1 MLIIPLIE
9 ICEKDTEL
17 VGLLTD
23 EAGLK
28 VSEFDANNTN
38 GAPYVCWQIIDA
50 NPEQYLSA
58 PSDIDSIYA
67 QIDIYA
73 ATKGSTRKIA
83 RMLRK
88 NIEEYCYIEDYTGVE
103 RDSETNLYRIR
114 IDSRWYEEP

>member
-9 ICEKDTEL
+9 ICENDTEL

-38 GAPYVCWQIIDA
+38 GAPYICWQIIDA
-50 NPEQYLSA
+50 NPEQYLSEA
-58 PSDIDSIYA
+58 SDMDSIYV
-67 QIDIYA
+67 QIDVYA
-73 ATKGSTRKIA
+73 DTKASSRHIA
-83 RMLRK
+83 RLLRK
-88 NIEEYCYIEDYTGVE
+88 NIEEYCYIEDYTGVV
-103 RDSETNLYRIR
+103 RDSEANLYRIR

>member
-23 EAGLK
+23 EVGLK

-58 PSDIDSIYA
+58 PSDMDSIYA

-73 ATKGSTRKIA
+73 ATKGSTRQIA
-83 RMLRK
+83 RLLRK
-88 NIEEYCYIEDYTGVE
+88 NIEEYCYIEDYTGVV

-114 IDSRWYEEP
+114 IDSRWCEEP

>member
-1 MLIIPLIE
+1 MLIIPLYE
-9 ICEKDTEL
+9 VCEKDAEL

-23 EAGLK
+23 ETGLK

-38 GAPYVCWQIIDA
+38 GAPYVCWQIINA

-58 PSDIDSIYA
+58 PSDMDSIYA

-73 ATKGSTRKIA
+73 DTKGSARQIA
-83 RMLRK
+83 RLLRK
-88 NIEEYCYIEDYTGVE
+88 NIEESCYIEDYTGVE

>member
-17 VGLLTD
+17 VELLTD
-23 EAGLK
+23 EVGLK
-28 VSEFDANNTN
+28 VCEFDANNTN

-58 PSDIDSIYA
+58 PSDMDSIYA

-73 ATKGSTRKIA
+73 DTKGSTRQIA
-83 RMLRK
+83 RLLRK
-88 NIEEYCYIEDYTGVE
+88 NIEEYCFIENYTGVE

>member
-17 VGLLTD
+17 VELLTD

-58 PSDIDSIYA
+58 PSDMDSIYA

-73 ATKGSTRKIA
+73 DTKGLTRQIA
-83 RMLRK
+83 RLLRN
-88 NIEEYCYIEDYTGVE
+88 NIEEYCYIENYTGVE

>member
-1 MLIIPLIE
+1 MLIIPLYE
-9 ICEKDTEL
+9 ICENDAEL
-17 VGLLTD
+17 AGLLSD
-23 EAGLK
+23 ETGLK

-58 PSDIDSIYA
+58 PSDMDSIYA

-73 ATKGSTRKIA
+73 DTKGSARQIA
-83 RMLRK
+83 RLLRK
-88 NIEEYCYIEDYTGVE
+88 NIEESCYIEDYTGVN
-103 RDSETNLYRIR
+103 RDPETNLYRIR